1 MCIENDR
8 LRVGATCDLLREF
21 LWSQNFRVWDIKR
34 EGGKGAR
41 TYYLHCS
48 LAKICCSLAF
58 SDGVVDKFGAGVVS
72 LRGGDFSKM
81 EQKGSCSRLQLVK

>member
-1 MCIENDR
+1 MRPVI
-8 LRVGATCDLLREF
+8 F
-21 LWSQNFRVWDIKR
+21 FRVLMEPEFQSVGYQKR
-34 EGGKGAR
+34 GGTRAR